1 MSDRYVSV
9 LVAPPGR
16 LGVCRL
22 LYTVLSNIAFILFE
36 SNAYPGLRVRLQP
49 AQRIQGIFQCLRE
62 KRAEFL
68 VQNIMNLI
76 LNRMELLMNT
86 GILKRI

>member
-22 LYTVLSNIAFILFE
+22 LYTVLSNIAFIFFE
-36 SNAYPGLRVRLQP
+36 SNAYPGLRLQP

>member
-16 LGVCRL
+16 LGVCLL

-36 SNAYPGLRVRLQP
+36 SNAYPGPLTEAAACAENSRNISMLKGKRS
-49 AQRIQGIFQCLRE
+49 RISRSE
-62 KRAEFL
+62 YNES
-68 VQNIMNLI
+68 NI
-76 LNRMELLMNT
+76 E
-86 GILKRI
+86 